1 MGLRR
6 ATREAGRVIS
16 SGRSAEAAGR
26 RLPVPMPDTVAH
38 FRGHVGSASF
48 ADALARRL
56 DLRRSALPD
65 GGLADAA
72 IAVAPTGHR
81 RHRAPTLP
89 IVILTRSA
97 AARPPLQGRSIVCA
111 VRDESDAPATAIA
124 AAVADGLG
132 LPLLLMHVLA
142 QLPEAVPAAMVG
154 AAVLPITVQHTAR
167 AEEML
172 DRVTTA
178 AGLDDSDVDE
188 RRVRYG
194 PPGPTLLA
202 LARVDDAA
210 LVVVSASGRP
220 WARRVLAPSVTAHLV
235 RHCDR
240 PVLVCPLHP
249 APALRV
255 REALSNLPYGAWQG
269 P

>member
-1 MGLRR
+1 
-6 ATREAGRVIS
+6 
-16 SGRSAEAAGR
+16 
-26 RLPVPMPDTVAH
+26 MPDSVAH
-38 FRGHVGSASF
+38 LRGHAGSAVF

-56 DLRRSALPD
+56 ELRRVALPG

-72 IAVAPTGHR
+72 IAVAPTGHH

-111 VRDESDAPATAIA
+111 VRDESDAPAAAIA

-142 QLPEAVPAAMVG
+142 QLPEAFPGAMVG
-154 AAVLPITVQHTAR
+154 AAVLPITVEHTAR
-167 AEEML
+167 ATAML
-172 DRVTTA
+172 DRLATA
-178 AGLDDSDVDE
+178 AALDESDVLE
-188 RRVRYG
+188 RRVRHG

-210 LVVVSASGRP
+210 LVVVSASVRP

-240 PVLVCPLHP
+240 PVLVCPLDP

-255 REALSNLPYGAWQG
+255 REALGNLPHGAWQG